1 MEKAFRKTGID
12 IIGDVPWGTHL
23 CQFYETREDLVDIL
37 VPYFKAGL
45 KNNEFCMWITSEPLR
60 VEDAKAALK
69 KVVKN
74 LDNFIKKG
82 QIEIWDYSEW
92 YTKSGKFDANNV
104 LQSWVEKENQALKR
118 GYDGL
123 RLSGNTFWLEEKDWR
138 NFTDYEEEVNRVIGK
153 YRMIAIC
160 TYSLAKCGAS
170 EVIDVVSNHQ
180 FALIRRESKWVI
192 IESSGQ
198 KRVEEVLRESEER
211 YRRLVETAP
220 EVIYNLSAEDGT
232 ITLLNPAF
240 ERITG
245 WSRAEWLGKPF
256 MPLVHP
262 DDVTL
267 AMETFQH
274 VLRGEATRPYEL
286 RILSKSGEYLIGE
299 FTSFQ
304 HIEKRKVIG
313 EFGIARDI
321 TERKRAEE
329 AVRKSE
335 EKYRGL
341 TENVNLGIYR
351 NTVGPEGK
359 FIEANPAII
368 RMFGHKSKKEFLA
381 INVSDL
387 YQNAADRKKFND
399 KMLKEGFVKDEE
411 LWLKRKDGSLFI
423 GSVSAVAVKDER
435 GHVKY
440 YDGIIDDITE
450 RKRAKEAL
458 QESEERYRTVARL
471 SSDFAYSCVYS
482 GDDGY
487 EVDWITDAFFT
498 LTGYSKAELHEQRSW
513 LFVSHPDDRE
523 MATKPL
529 HELKAGESDTSEFR
543 IVTKD
548 GRVLYIVNYTECQAD
563 PEARGGL
570 RLFGA
575 VQDITE
581 RKGAEEALRESK
593 EKYRS
598 LASTA
603 DSMYLV
609 DREGRYQFM
618 NEGHLLRFGLSL
630 DKVVGRSYG
639 EFHSEEDT
647 RRFAENVER
656 VFETGRSFQTEHKSQ
671 RDNKYFLRTFSPVM
685 DSQGNTF
692 AITVVSKDITE
703 RKRAELEYKTILG
716 TAMDGFWIIDTQ
728 GRFLDTNDAYCRLI
742 GYGREEL
749 LKMKISD
756 IEAKEKSKE
765 TMRHIRKI
773 MEVGGDRFETRHRC
787 KDGRVVDLEI
797 SANYNKESGDK
808 LFVFLRDVTQRKQMG
823 ETLVNYIGELQRLSK
838 QLINVQEAERLRIS
852 QELHDEMGQ
861 ALTMLRINIASIKES
876 LSPRYAK
883 GIKDRLADADALTE
897 KLLGQIHE
905 LTLELRPHM
914 LDDLG
919 LVPTLRWYTERL
931 SRRLNIQILFTQKNL
946 KRRLA
951 PEIRTTLFRIIQEA
965 LTNVAKHARAKKVRI
980 LLAQKQKFIE
990 LIIEDDGCG
999 FDQRKIEKRPSRAR
1013 GIGLFSMKERAALL
1027 NGECAIES
1035 RSGAGTKVRIRIPW
1049 RKAVEKN

>member
-12 IIGDVPWGTHL
+12 IIGDASWGTHL

-45 KNNEFCMWITSEPLR
+45 ENNEFCMWITSEPLK

-74 LDNFIKKG
+74 LDHFIKKG

-104 LQSWVEKENQALKR
+104 LQGWVEKENQALKR

-138 NFTDYEEEVNRVIGK
+138 NFTDYEEEINRVIGK
-153 YRMIAIC
+153 YRMMAIC

-180 FALIRRESKWVI
+180 FALIRREGKWVI
-192 IESSGQ
+192 IESSEHKRADQ
-198 KRVEEVLRESEER
+198 KIRNLAKFPSENPFPILRLSQGGIVLYANE
-211 YRRLVETAP
+211 A
-220 EVIYNLSAEDGT
+220 
-232 ITLLNPAF
+232 
-240 ERITG
+240 
-245 WSRAEWLGKPF
+245 SRALLQDWRSTVGDYAPPF
-256 MPLVHP
+256 WRDVAAQALANQSRRTV
-262 DDVTL
+262 DVTCGQQVYSFVV
-267 AMETFQH
+267 TPIQ
-274 VLRGEATRPYEL
+274 EAGYVNL
-286 RILSKSGEYLIGE
+286 Y
-299 FTSFQ
+299 
-304 HIEKRKVIG
+304 
-313 EFGIARDI
+313 GIDI

-329 AVRKSE
+329 VLRES
-335 EKYRGL
+335 
-341 TENVNLGIYR
+341 
-351 NTVGPEGK
+351 
-359 FIEANPAII
+359 
-368 RMFGHKSKKEFLA
+368 KEFAENL
-381 INVSDL
+381 INSMQDGFAVLDSDGVHIGV
-387 YQNAADRKKFND
+387 NAAFCQMTGFSREELIGVGLPHPYWPPEAYEEIEKSFQKTLRGEFND
-399 KMLKEGFVKDEE
+399 LELTFKRKNGERFPVIVSPSWVKD
-411 LWLKRKDGSLFI
+411 KQGNVISYF
-423 GSVSAVAVKDER
+423 ATVK
-435 GHVKY
+435 
-440 YDGIIDDITE
+440 DITE
-450 RKRAKEAL
+450 RKRVEEAL

-471 SSDFAYSCVYS
+471 SSDFAYSCVYT

-498 LTGYSKAELHEQRSW
+498 LTGYSKAELHEQRCW

-529 HELKAGESDTSEFR
+529 HELKAGESDSSEFR

-548 GRVLYIVNYTECQAD
+548 GRVLYIVNYMECQAD

-581 RKGAEEALRESK
+581 RKRAEEAVRKSEG
-593 EKYRS
+593 KYRS
-598 LASTA
+598 LT
-603 DSMYLV
+603 
-609 DREGRYQFM
+609 
-618 NEGHLLRFGLSL
+618 
-630 DKVVGRSYG
+630 
-639 EFHSEEDT
+639 
-647 RRFAENVER
+647 ENVNLGIYRNTVGPEGKFIEANPAIIGMFGYKSKEEFLAINVSDLYQNAEDRKKFNDKMLKEGFIRGEEKWLKKKDGSLFVGSVSAVAVKDER
-656 VFETGRSFQTEHKSQ
+656 DHV
-671 RDNKYFLRTFSPVM
+671 KYY
-685 DSQGNTF
+685 DG
-692 AITVVSKDITE
+692 IIDDITE
-703 RKRAELEYKTILG
+703 RKRAELEYKTIVG
-716 TAMDGFWIIDTQ
+716 TAMDGFWIVDAH

-742 GYGREEL
+742 GYSREEL

-756 IEAKEKSKE
+756 IEAKEKPKE
-765 TMRHIRKI
+765 TVRHIRKI
-773 MEVGGDRFETRHRC
+773 MEAGGDRFETRHRC
-787 KDGRVVDLEI
+787 KDGRVVDLEV
-797 SANYNKESGDK
+797 STNYNKESGDK
-808 LFVFLRDVTQRKQMG
+808 LFVFLRDITQRKQMG
-823 ETLVNYIGELQRLSK
+823 EALAKYIGELQQLSK
-838 QLINVQEAERLRIS
+838 QLITVQEAERLRIS

-876 LSPRYAK
+876 LPPGYAK
-883 GIKDRLADADALTE
+883 SIKDRLADADALT
-897 KLLGQIHE
+897 KKILAQIHE

-919 LVPTLRWYTERL
+919 LVSTVRWYTERL

-990 LIIEDDGCG
+990 LIIQDDGCG

-1035 RSGAGTKVRIRIPW
+1035 RPGAGTKVRIRIPW